1 MITIQAMDRIQ
12 WAEVAKL
19 IHDSTNAW
27 YRNRGLP
34 EIFSHGPTSTLLFC
48 EIYES
53 LDPGCCLIAIDSNSN
68 EIVGSCF
75 WHPRTTHVS
84 LGIMNVHPSHFGR
97 GIATRLLREIANIA
111 DHSNLPV
118 RLVSSA
124 MNLDSFSLYNRAGF
138 TPQAVFQDMLINVT
152 DNTIDTAKTFS
163 SELVRPATESD
174 ITGIARLEHELLGIK
189 REQDF
194 RYFIRNELQIWNTL
208 VIESPT
214 GELDGFLSAVRH
226 PSSNMIG
233 PGAARTESAMIALTS
248 GILQFHRNNTAV
260 MLVPATARKLA
271 QTLYQ
276 WGAKNCELHLS
287 QVRGNSQL
295 SSGVIVPSFMPES
308 G

>member
-1 MITIQAMDRIQ
+1 MITIQAMDRSQ
-12 WAEVAKL
+12 WPEVARL
-19 IHDSTNAW
+19 IHDSTNSW

-34 EIFSHGPTSTLLFC
+34 EIFSHGPQSTLLFC
-48 EIYES
+48 EVYES
-53 LDPGCCLIAIDSNSN
+53 LDPGCCLVAFDSDSN

-84 LGIMNVHPSHFGR
+84 LGIMNVHPSQFGR
-97 GIATRLLREIANIA
+97 GIGTRLLREITDIA
-111 DHSNLPV
+111 DQRNLPV
-118 RLVSSA
+118 RLVASA
-124 MNLDSFSLYNRAGF
+124 MNLNSFSLYNRAGF
-138 TPQAVFQDMLINVT
+138 APQAVFQDMLISVT
-152 DNTIDTAKTFS
+152 DNTIEAGKTHS
-163 SELVRPATESD
+163 SEHVRPATDSD
-174 ITGIARLEHELLGIK
+174 IPCIVRLEHELLGIK

-194 RYFIRNELQIWNTL
+194 HFFLRNELQIWNTL

-214 GELDGFLSAVRH
+214 GECDGFLTAIRH
-226 PSSNMIG
+226 PCSNMIG

-248 GILQFHRNNTAV
+248 RMLSFHRNNTAI
-260 MLVPATARKLA
+260 MLVPATAGKLA
-271 QTLYQ
+271 YTLYQ